1 MDGRNIIMKYKVN
14 ILYVLLITCIGSMA
28 VNVGSSYAVDEPNI
42 LTVDKKIKYN
52 NGFAVE
58 KIPSLFFTYW
68 QHRAIIDAKRS
79 RGVVRPPTQAEL
91 DALESGE
98 DFIVDP
104 GPRDIILS
112 GIVYT
117 TKNDWVIWL
126 NGKRIMPDA
135 VPKEVLDLRVFKDYI
150 EIKWLDDYTNQIF
163 PLRLRA
169 HQRFNMDN
177 RIFLPG

>member
-1 MDGRNIIMKYKVN
+1 MKYRVN
-14 ILYVLLITCIGSMA
+14 ILYVLLIACFGLMA
-28 VNVGSSYAVDEPNI
+28 FNISSSYAMDKPDGVTI
-42 LTVDKKIKYN
+42 DKKSGDNK
-52 NGFAVE
+52 GFAVE

-79 RGVVRPPTQAEL
+79 RGVVRPPSQAEL
-91 DALESGE
+91 DALERG
-98 DFIVDP
+98 DDLIVDP

-117 TKNDWVIWL
+117 AKNDWVIWL
-126 NGKRIMPDA
+126 NGKRVMPDA

-150 EIKWLDDYTNQIF
+150 EIKWLDEYTNQIF

-177 RIFLPG
+177 KIFLPG